1 MWTLY
6 FLKHYPRNSIL
17 HLPFC
22 HTNEKNFRQQVWE
35 VINFLFENMKEL
47 QPLQPGDHVV
57 VDATECPIQRP
68 LEPWIESSTYSGYKK
83 RHTLKYEVAV
93 TEETGTPVHVKGP
106 YPGPT
111 ADVTIFQESLKVKMQ
126 LLNLPPGLADGTY
139 QGEPLTLIVPPRP
152 FHSLTPFQRQLH
164 YHIS

>member
-1 MWTLY
+1 MGSLCG
-6 FLKHYPRNSIL
+6 NNIL
-17 HLPFC
+17 CSSDRAIDHIHC
-22 HTNEKNFRQQVWE
+22 HTMGYHLES
-35 VINFLFENMKEL
+35 
-47 QPLQPGDHVV
+47 
-57 VDATECPIQRP
+57 

-139 QGEPLTLIVPPRP
+139 LVEGVV
-152 FHSLTPFQRQLH
+152 TPSCFQRG
-164 YHIS
+164 S